1 SGSSAGAWITPQ
13 TRDMN
18 PVYTGKDV
26 SYIDTKQAQRAI
38 ETAVSE
44 GERLATVAWLAG
56 APFPHAAL
64 DKAWR
69 LLAYGAHH
77 DGITGVESDQV
88 YLDLLG
94 GWREAW
100 ELGSG
105 ARRDAVAFLS
115 GSGGPTEAGS
125 GEPAQAGLPVRVFN
139 GLARPRAQMA
149 TVTVPIPQDGTRWI
163 ELRDDA
169 GHPVPALA
177 EGVRSREDGSLAEVT
192 LTFLARAV
200 PALGYQLYRVVPAD
214 GPGTATGWQEV
225 SAGAIENGRYLVTAD
240 PARGG
245 TVSVTDKRTGSS
257 VLAGSGNELVIQDE
271 YAQHPKHGEG
281 PWHLAPKG
289 PGTGS
294 SSVPAAVRAE
304 RCPAG
309 SRLVA
314 SFILDGLEVI
324 QETVLWEDAERV
336 EFRTHVDGYREK
348 DRLLR
353 VRFPADVPGGLPVY
367 QTATAVVGRSFG
379 AVDVDSADHWYTLD
393 NPAHQWFGLGSTAR
407 VLTGASGGTVQAI
420 GVAEVICPDS
430 QDSGL
435 REVIRDLMVA
445 LAAAGVT
452 ATCGQAG
459 GSRYGGIDADS
470 NLPDVR
476 IAVGGPDVN
485 AFTTEVLAAAGPG
498 YALAG
503 GRVWVPAARSRAE
516 AFAPSADVRGTSD
529 LPVLI
534 VAGGGPRGG
543 SGGSSP
549 PGQQSELAAAVTA
562 LAEDLADALV
572 EGLGDT
578 APAAGEAPLAD
589 RSVALLNRGTP
600 SGVVTPDGTLHMSL
614 MRSCSGWPSRI
625 WIDGDPRTAPD
636 GSSFAWQH
644 WSHTFEY
651 ALASG
656 PGDWRAAGLQA
667 SAEAYNHDLIA
678 VAGDF
683 AEGRTTGGGD
693 LLSVEPASVTV
704 SAVKPRGNPLASE
717 RSPAGGAAA
726 GGEAEVTV
734 RLRETSGRPATARVR
749 LAQPVSA
756 AWLTD
761 LLEEADGAALPVAD
775 GAVIVDM
782 PAFGT
787 VTLVLRTG
795 SRGPGDGG
803 QAAVEPVHPV
813 YARYWLHGKGPA
825 PAGNLPVAVHFS
837 PTRVAL
843 AEPGQAGLL
852 TLTVGCGHEPASGT
866 VDLVL
871 PDGISVTSEP
881 DLRYELAPGGYAAW
895 DLTVRAAPGTGPGRY
910 FAAARIRD
918 EHGHVIEDTA
928 MVAVGERRWPDP
940 ALPPEEA
947 LEVMQADFIAAAAEM
962 ELAVLTP
969 ELRLMPG
976 SRDEVQVSVTSQ
988 LASEAHGEAQ
998 LVSPYGIWDLV
1009 SPPAQGFSVTAR
1021 EPAVLRF
1028 GVTVPATTRPG
1039 TRSWA
1044 LVKVMYFGR
1053 VRYSQA
1059 IPITIVAG

>member
-1 SGSSAGAWITPQ
+1 
-13 TRDMN
+13 
-18 PVYTGKDV
+18 
-26 SYIDTKQAQRAI
+26 
-38 ETAVSE
+38 
-44 GERLATVAWLAG
+44 
-56 APFPHAAL
+56 
-64 DKAWR
+64 
-69 LLAYGAHH
+69 
-77 DGITGVESDQV
+77 
-88 YLDLLG
+88 
-94 GWREAW
+94 
-100 ELGSG
+100 
-105 ARRDAVAFLS
+105 
-115 GSGGPTEAGS
+115 
-125 GEPAQAGLPVRVFN
+125 
-139 GLARPRAQMA
+139 LARPRAQRV
-149 TVTVPIPQDGTRWI
+149 TVTVPVPEDGTRWV

-177 EGVRSREDGSLAEVT
+177 EGVRRREDGSLAEVT
-192 LTFLARAV
+192 LTFPARGV
-200 PALGYQLYRVVPAD
+200 PALGCRAYRVVPAEAPESVAQWHEIA
-214 GPGTATGWQEV
+214 GEP
-225 SAGAIENGRYLVTAD
+225 GAIENGRYLVTAD

-245 TVSVTDKRTGSS
+245 TVSVTDKRTGAS
-257 VLAGSGNELVIQDE
+257 VLAGPGNELVIQDE
-271 YAQHPKHGEG
+271 YAQHPQHGEG
-281 PWHLAPKG
+281 PWHLSPKG

-294 SSVPAAVRAE
+294 SSVPATVRAE

-314 SFILDGLEVI
+314 SFILDGLEVT

-336 EFRTHVDGYREK
+336 EFRTHVDGYCEK

-367 QTATAVVGRSFG
+367 QTATAVIGRSFG

-407 VLTGASGGTVQAI
+407 VLTGGSGGTVQAI

-435 REVIRDLMVA
+435 REAIRDLMVA

-452 ATCGQAG
+452 ATCSQAG

-485 AFTTEVLAAAGPG
+485 AFTAEVLAAARPG

-503 GRVWVPAARSRAE
+503 ARVWVPAARSRAE
-516 AFAPSADVRGTSD
+516 TFAPSADVRGTSD

-534 VAGGGPRGG
+534 VAGGGPG
-543 SGGSSP
+543 
-549 PGQQSELAAAVTA
+549 ELAAGVTA

-572 EGLGDT
+572 EGFGDT
-578 APAAGEAPLAD
+578 GPAAGEAPLAD
-589 RSVALLNRGTP
+589 WSVALLNRGTP

-625 WIDGDPRTAPD
+625 WIDGDHRTAPD

-656 PGDWRAAGLQA
+656 PGDWRAAGFSP
-667 SAEAYNHDLIA
+667 SAEDYNHDLIA
-678 VAGDF
+678 VAGGF
-683 AEGRTTGGGD
+683 EEGPAGGGD
-693 LLSVEPASVTV
+693 LLSVEPASVTL

-717 RSPAGGAAA
+717 RSPAGGAGASGAGASGAGA
-726 GGEAEVTV
+726 GGETEVTV

-761 LLEEADGAALPVAD
+761 LLEETDGAALPVVD

-782 PAFGT
+782 PAFDT
-787 VTLVLRTG
+787 VTLVVRTG

-803 QAAVEPVHPV
+803 RTAVEPVQPV

-843 AEPGQAGLL
+843 AEPGEAGLL
-852 TLTVGCGHEPASGT
+852 TLTVGCGPEPASGT
-866 VDLVL
+866 VELVL
-871 PDGISVTSEP
+871 PDGITVTTQP

-928 MVAVGERRWPDP
+928 MVGVGERRWPDP

-947 LEVMQADFIAAAAEM
+947 LEAMQADFIAAAAEM

-969 ELRLMPG
+969 ELRLTPG
-976 SRDEVQVSVTSQ
+976 SRDEVRVGVSTQ
-988 LASEAHGEAQ
+988 LASEVHGEAQ
-998 LVSPYGIWDLV
+998 LVSPFGTWDLV

-1021 EPAVLRF
+1021 EPAVLRYQ
-1028 GVTVPATTRPG
+1028 VIVPATARPG

-1044 LVKVMYFGR
+1044 LAKVMYFGR

-1059 IPITIVAG
+1059 IPINIVAG

>member
-1 SGSSAGAWITPQ
+1 MQFSTEFEWISPDGRGLLTAYMAHHYGAGWRLHTLPDLQAAEAEAYGQFRALAQVAATRNVLLPVGSDHVIPARWVTDIHRDWNQRYVWPRFATAVPREFFAAVRAEAGSGSSAGAWITPQ

-44 GERLATVAWLAG
+44 AERLATLAWLAG

-115 GSGGPTEAGS
+115 GSGLSGAGDRPGGAAGPGVQRAG
-125 GEPAQAGLPVRVFN
+125 PAAGADGHRHRAGAGGRHPLGRAPRRRRAPGASPGRGRPAARGRVAGRGDAHLPGPRR
-139 GLARPRAQMA
+139 ARPR
-149 TVTVPIPQDGTRWI
+149 
-163 ELRDDA
+163 L
-169 GHPVPALA
+169 PA
-177 EGVRSREDGSLAEVT
+177 
-192 LTFLARAV
+192 
-200 PALGYQLYRVVPAD
+200 YQVVPA
-214 GPGTATGWQEV
+214 GGRRRPLRSGARSRLQP
-225 SAGAIENGRYLVTAD
+225 GAIENGRYLVTAD

-245 TVSVTDKRTGSS
+245 TVSVTDKRTGAS
-257 VLAGSGNELVIQDE
+257 VLAGPGNELVIQDE

-281 PWHLAPKG
+281 PWHLSPKG

-294 SSVPAAVRAE
+294 SSVPAAVRVE

-314 SFILDGLEVI
+314 SFTLDGLEVT

-367 QTATAVVGRSFG
+367 QTATAVIGRSFG

-407 VLTGASGGTVQAI
+407 VLTGGSGGTVQAI
-420 GVAEVICPDS
+420 GVAEVVCPDS
-430 QDSGL
+430 QDGGL

-452 ATCGQAG
+452 ATCSQAG

-485 AFTTEVLAAAGPG
+485 AFTAEVLSAAGPG

-534 VAGGGPRGG
+534 VAGGGPG
-543 SGGSSP
+543 
-549 PGQQSELAAAVTA
+549 ELAAAVTA

-578 APAAGEAPLAD
+578 ACGGSEAPLAD

-625 WIDGDPRTAPD
+625 WIDGDHRTAPD

-667 SAEAYNHDLIA
+667 SAEDYNHDLIA
-678 VAGDF
+678 VAGGSEDDG
-683 AEGRTTGGGD
+683 ACGRSD
-693 LLSVEPASVTV
+693 LLSVEPASVTL

-717 RSPAGGAAA
+717 RSPAGGAAGGRGGRGRGGVRPRSRCGCGKPA
-726 GGEAEVTV
+726 GGP
-734 RLRETSGRPATARVR
+734 RRRGSGWPSPSPR
-749 LAQPVSA
+749 
-756 AWLTD
+756 
-761 LLEEADGAALPVAD
+761 
-775 GAVIVDM
+775 
-782 PAFGT
+782 
-787 VTLVLRTG
+787 
-795 SRGPGDGG
+795 RG
-803 QAAVEPVHPV
+803 
-813 YARYWLHGKGPA
+813 
-825 PAGNLPVAVHFS
+825 
-837 PTRVAL
+837 
-843 AEPGQAGLL
+843 
-852 TLTVGCGHEPASGT
+852 
-866 VDLVL
+866 
-871 PDGISVTSEP
+871 
-881 DLRYELAPGGYAAW
+881 
-895 DLTVRAAPGTGPGRY
+895 
-910 FAAARIRD
+910 
-918 EHGHVIEDTA
+918 
-928 MVAVGERRWPDP
+928 
-940 ALPPEEA
+940 
-947 LEVMQADFIAAAAEM
+947 
-962 ELAVLTP
+962 
-969 ELRLMPG
+969 
-976 SRDEVQVSVTSQ
+976 
-988 LASEAHGEAQ
+988 
-998 LVSPYGIWDLV
+998 
-1009 SPPAQGFSVTAR
+1009 
-1021 EPAVLRF
+1021 
-1028 GVTVPATTRPG
+1028 
-1039 TRSWA
+1039 
-1044 LVKVMYFGR
+1044 
-1053 VRYSQA
+1053 
-1059 IPITIVAG
+1059 